1 MIDAWR
7 SIDDEG
13 RISTIRSESID
24 FEYRRL
30 EIEYMMIKNAKLQK
44 IENCLL
50 EKYKIEKLEDEEFLK
65 EEEMQ
70 I

>member
-1 MIDAWR
+1 MIDVWR

-30 EIEYMMIKNAKLQK
+30 EIEYIMNNKNAKLQK
-44 IENCLL
+44 IERL
-50 EKYKIEKLEDEEFLK
+50 KDEEFLK

>member
-1 MIDAWR
+1 MIDVWR

-30 EIEYMMIKNAKLQK
+30 EIEYMMIKNTKLQKIENAKLQK
-44 IENCLL
+44 IERL
-50 EKYKIEKLEDEEFLK
+50 KDEEFLK